1 MAVAELENHIV
12 IFVGNERPG
21 TITVFSIDKSE
32 SNIRPK
38 FEGMV
43 HDVQETDDTWENL
56 YTDRKVTM
64 LDPEDMK

>member
-1 MAVAELENHIV
+1 M
-12 IFVGNERPG
+12 
-21 TITVFSIDKSE
+21 FSIDKSE

-64 LDPEDMK
+64 LDPEDMRSVRQTDRHLDAQVDR